1 MAYQRQNFAN
11 EQRLFAE
18 NLNHI
23 EDGIEQA
30 VSYTEQAL
38 TEEQKA
44 QVRENIGATS
54 ETDVN
59 ALIDTKLGVIE
70 NGSY

>member
-1 MAYQRQNFAN
+1 MAYQRQYFVN

-18 NLNHI
+18 NLNHM
-23 EDGIEQA
+23 EEGIEQA
-30 VSYTEQAL
+30 ISYTEQAL